1 MKSLL
6 QFNKRYFLLA
16 VLIFIIE
23 ILIARFA
30 HDRIVR
36 PYIGDLLVVIL
47 IYCFIKSFFDTPV
60 LKTALGVLLFAY
72 IVEIL
77 QSFDIITKLGLQD
90 IGWARI
96 AIGTSFAWIDLIAYT
111 AGIALVICIEK
122 IMASKKTQKEN
133 AGII

>member
-1 MKSLL
+1 MNNRL
-6 QFNKRYFLLA
+6 QFNKRYFLFA
-16 VLIFIIE
+16 VLIFCTE

-47 IYCFIKSFFDTPV
+47 IYCFVKFFFDTPV

-72 IVEIL
+72 GIEVL

-90 IGWARI
+90 IKWARI
-96 AIGTSFAWIDLIAYT
+96 AIGTSFASIDLIAYT
-111 AGIALVICIEK
+111 AGIVLVICIEK
-122 IMASKKTQKEN
+122 IMASKKCKKN

>member
-1 MKSLL
+1 M
-6 QFNKRYFLLA
+6 A
-16 VLIFIIE
+16 VLIFCTE

-30 HDRIVR
+30 HDRIIR
-36 PYIGDLLVVIL
+36 PYIGDSLVVIL

-72 IVEIL
+72 MVEIL

-96 AIGTSFAWIDLIAYT
+96 VIGTSFAWIDLVAYT

-122 IMASKKTQKEN
+122 IMASKKRKKEN

>member
-1 MKSLL
+1 M
-6 QFNKRYFLLA
+6 A
-16 VLIFIIE
+16 VLIFCTE

-30 HDRIVR
+30 HDRIIR
-36 PYIGDLLVVIL
+36 PYIGDSLVVIL

-72 IVEIL
+72 MVEIL
-77 QSFDIITKLGLQD
+77 QSFDIITKLGLQH

-96 AIGTSFAWIDLIAYT
+96 VIGTSFAWIDLVAYT

-122 IMASKKTQKEN
+122 IMASKKRKKEN